1 MSQKYIWIHWEC
13 LSVELSVLMASAQ
26 WRLDFLQ
33 VSYVTDLFPSNAR
46 SLFLNE
52 SRECWSSRNAGYL
65 PDLHGSANTSQAVCK
80 RYDSKCPSTAAAATG
95 RTDYIRLNVTTET
108 DVNLCVRKMQTC
120 KSVSC
125 LSMGNIFAPEQKPED
140 PWNEVSFWTQLFS
153 YDISLQV
160 SQIDRNK

>member
-65 PDLHGSANTSQAVCK
+65 PDLHGSANTSQAVSK

-108 DVNLCVRKMQTC
+108 ETWIYALG

-125 LSMGNIFAPEQKPED
+125 LSMGNIFATEQKPED

>member
-65 PDLHGSANTSQAVCK
+65 PDLHGSANTSQAVSE
-80 RYDSKCPSTAAAATG
+80 RYNSKCPSTAAAATG

-108 DVNLCVRKMQTC
+108 ETWIYALGRCRHVKVFHVSAWGTFLLQSRNQRTLEM
-120 KSVSC
+120 KSHFGPSYS
-125 LSMGNIFAPEQKPED
+125 LMIFPFKY
-140 PWNEVSFWTQLFS
+140 L
-153 YDISLQV
+153 
-160 SQIDRNK
+160 K